1 MIFPNTNLNVN
12 HFHHF
17 SSLKYYKWGSI
28 SVDRSIRDAVKNKIE
43 KFGGFILIGGR
54 GSFQKPNFYIPLIW
68 DFSVRREG
76 VKT

>member
-43 KFGGFILIGGR
+43 KFGDFILIGGR
-54 GSFQKPNFYIPLIW
+54 GSFQKPNFLYLL
-68 DFSVRREG
+68 FG
-76 VKT
+76 TF